1 MVSRMRNRRKVVS
14 HKKVG
19 IEAEFEAESVAIG
32 RMAEID

>member
-1 MVSRMRNRRKVVS
+1 MVGRTRNRRKVVS

-19 IEAEFEAESVAIG
+19 IEAESVAIG